1 MSSDLSAHGH
11 LSPVLWAC
19 NERKGNE
26 QGHGPS
32 DCVVRPISKVPP
44 APSSAVSQE
53 QPLTNGIGPL
63 SRDQGKKHGG
73 WGNSKPNNTACPQS
87 KVVHGRPGL
96 PVSAQL
102 STACL
107 VLYSA
112 AVVGT
117 VPSSLRACPCSSS
130 PYCLWPPLYQCFAA
144 AFSSPPRKPLFVTMC
159 LPVSV
164 IPCKQGVPESRPV

>member
-1 MSSDLSAHGH
+1 MISDLSAHGH
-11 LSPVLWAC
+11 LSLVLWAC

-63 SRDQGKKHGG
+63 LRDQGKKHGE

-87 KVVHGRPGL
+87 KVVHGRPGI
-96 PVSAQL
+96 PVCPAL
-102 STACL
+102 YCL
-107 VLYSA
+107 
-112 AVVGT
+112 
-117 VPSSLRACPCSSS
+117 PCSLQRSS
-130 PYCLWPPLYQCFAA
+130 GGDCAILSA
-144 AFSSPPRKPLFVTMC
+144 C
-159 LPVSV
+159 LPVFLLSILLVATSV
-164 IPCKQGVPESRPV
+164 PMLCSCLQFSSQEALICHHVFTCICHPLQAGSP